1 MGLYAAIVF
10 VYMYGP
16 HHITVLPAPPNH
28 TFVPRHL
35 DKQVAISS
43 WGSSSSLTVL
53 WGRSY
58 RPPLLPGPL
67 DTSLPLV
74 FLSLE
79 HKGTLGLVKDEFLPL
94 NYFFR
99 INSAEWGI
107 CTDHG
112 LHLHMQLWET
122 VFSFLYMGTS
132 NVCVCQFYCHI
143 LGIHCWS
150 VFSIFAK
157 LVIIEW

>member
-16 HHITVLPAPPNH
+16 HRITVLPAPPNH

-43 WGSSSSLTVL
+43 IGSSSSLTVL

-79 HKGTLGLVKDEFLPL
+79 HKGNLGLVKDEFLPL
-94 NYFFR
+94 NYFK
-99 INSAEWGI
+99 
-107 CTDHG
+107 T
-112 LHLHMQLWET
+112 
-122 VFSFLYMGTS
+122 FSY
-132 NVCVCQFYCHI
+132 NI
-143 LGIHCWS
+143 
-150 VFSIFAK
+150 
-157 LVIIEW
+157 